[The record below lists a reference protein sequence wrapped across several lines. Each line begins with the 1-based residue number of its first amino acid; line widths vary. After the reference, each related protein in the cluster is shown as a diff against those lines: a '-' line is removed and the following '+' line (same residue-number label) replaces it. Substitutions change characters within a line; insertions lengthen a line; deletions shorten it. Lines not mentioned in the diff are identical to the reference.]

1 MDSFVNGFLTG
12 LLGGIGSLFVYH
24 VKFAM
29 KLDERL
35 TRIETKIMSLY
46 QRIEKVE
53 NRLNNVNN
61 EIMSHRERLARLE
74 GSG

>member
-1 MDSFVNGFLTG
+1 MDNFINGFLTG
-12 LLGGIGSLFVYH
+12 LLGGIGSLFIYH

-35 TRIETKIMSLY
+35 TRIETKIMSLC

-53 NRLNNVNN
+53 NKINNFDN
-61 EIMSHRERLARLE
+61 ELKEHGERLARLE
-74 GSG
+74 NS

>member
-1 MDSFVNGFLTG
+1 MDSFINGFLTG

-35 TRIETKIMSLY
+35 TRIETKIMSLC

-53 NRLNNVNN
+53 NKINNFDK
-61 EIMSHRERLARLE
+61 ELKQHGERIARLE
-74 GSG
+74 SSY

>member
-1 MDSFVNGFLTG
+1 MNMDGFVNGFLTG

-35 TRIETKIMSLY
+35 TRIETKIMSLC

-53 NRLNNVNN
+53 NKLNNFDK
-61 EIMSHRERLARLE
+61 ELKQHGERIAKLE
-74 GSG
+74 S

>member
-1 MDSFVNGFLTG
+1 MDSFINGFLTG
-12 LLGGIGSLFVYH
+12 LLGGISSLFVYH

-35 TRIETKIMSLY
+35 TRIETKIMSLC

-53 NRLNNVNN
+53 NKLNNFDK
-61 EIMSHRERLARLE
+61 ELKQHGERIARLE
-74 GSG
+74 SS

>member
-24 VKFAM
+24 IKFAM

-35 TRIETKIMSLY
+35 TRIETKIMSLC

-53 NRLNNVNN
+53 NKINNFDN
-61 EIMSHRERLARLE
+61 ELKEHGERLAKLE